1 MLESSERNI
10 SNKENN
16 NQKNADEGTKG
27 NNIEVKIENREQKEQ
42 KLKEHSQDILSFK
55 RNASEDIFDDE
66 TTALLSEKKVALEAK
81 FGNLKKEYELSNKE
95 SIYDLIEY
103 FREKKTNIN
112 EANEENKE
120 KIESIM
126 NIIEENLKFLKE
138 KTKMIYAFGFIYFIF
153 YLVGIFQLLD
163 LIDACKKQMGIIFNS
178 FFFKKKRESDETF
191 IELYI
196 NSCFKN
202 LPEFDFTFFTSIL
215 GGFPLNCCGFFI
227 SSIIFTIAN
236 SSLFFV
242 FMKLDFDKEK
252 YDFFDFFYILIF
264 FLIFF
269 IFFGMVS
276 LFAHEKFYDGI
287 INFEKTKEKLKNK
300 IKVLKEKLKEINN
313 KKLKTNNEG
322 NEGKEKEEG
331 NKKEFN
337 EREDEQ
343 GINQIFQPN
352 YEKTEQDLNENDK
365 KNNSEQ
371 KIDKNN
377 DNKVNDPQRETN
389 KKPSSYKKEKK
400 YFYFLCV
407 GIVLAYIINKVIN
420 LVIHSSLSYSTYE
433 NYFLLIFLL
442 IYLIS
447 YVICLLFYLLFRVSL
462 KHIYMELEINNDDE
476 DEANNSKTQKFWKI
490 FGFLLYYEK
499 VILNND
505 EQNNVKNIENNT
517 LIKKEE
523 GLIKNKQTINKNIL
537 SLNKSLKDINKNENI
552 TKNKNEDKEV
562 KKNEDV
568 NPDNKGVNDKIKEDN
583 KNGNNQNFSCGNLI
597 LFEICPCVEDCKKSN
612 KNSKYVCA
620 SCKLGCRKCYHKSK
634 GTEFGDI
641 ISCCC
646 KCCKCDKCCCYCCE
660 CCNCCECCPEVT
672 LKESYEEEEIFCY
685 AYKVQRK
692 CSWFCDLIFKYNVI
706 SLLAHNIFVEFGIIG
721 FEKKINENLESNDHL
736 YYLYIIILYF
746 GIFIFFTIIYTKFLF
761 SHLKGKN
768 FAGYTLF
775 ALFFYIFDMIIS
787 AISISKEYISLK
799 NFVNKWVI
807 ILPLSYTK
815 YINFIVTEQFISILD
830 EDNIDILSNSFIFTS
845 FFIIYDMIVFI
856 ISDIIDLS
864 AYTLTFVQLI
874 LISSLFF
881 FIYFYLF
888 ICNPSKYLPCL

>member
-10 SNKENN
+10 SSKENN
-16 NQKNADEGTKG
+16 NQKTADEGSKH
-27 NNIEVKIENREQKEQ
+27 NNIEAKKENKEQ
-42 KLKEHSQDILSFK
+42 SQVIISSK
-55 RNASEDIFDDE
+55 RKTSEDIFKDE
-66 TTALLSEKKVALEAK
+66 TTALLSEKKLAIETK
-81 FGNLKKEYELSNKE
+81 FENLKKEYELSNKE

-103 FREKKTNIN
+103 VREKKANTK
-112 EANEENKE
+112 EAKEENKE

-126 NIIEENLKFLKE
+126 NTIEENLKFLKE

-191 IELYI
+191 IELYV

-215 GGFPLNCCGFFI
+215 GGIPLNCCGFFI
-227 SSIIFTIAN
+227 SSITFTIAN
-236 SSLFFV
+236 SALFFV

-287 INFEKTKEKLKNK
+287 INFEKTKEKLKNN

-313 KKLKTNNEG
+313 NEG
-322 NEGKEKEEG
+322 NKEKEKQEG

-337 EREDEQ
+337 EREEEQ
-343 GINQIFQPN
+343 DINQIFHPN
-352 YEKTEQDLNENDK
+352 YEKTEQDLNENNK
-365 KNNSEQ
+365 KNNYEQ
-371 KIDKNN
+371 KMDKNN
-377 DNKVNDPQRETN
+377 DNKVDESKGDTN
-389 KKPSSYKKEKK
+389 RKTSSFKKEKK

-407 GIVLAYIINKVIN
+407 GIALAYIINKVIN
-420 LVIHSSLSYSTYE
+420 LVIHSSLSYRTYE

-447 YVICLLFYLLFRVSL
+447 FVICLLFYLLFRVSL
-462 KHIYMELEINNDDE
+462 KHIYMELEINNDDDKE
-476 DEANNSKTQKFWKI
+476 ESNNSKTQKFWKI

-523 GLIKNKQTINKNIL
+523 CPIKNKQTINKNIL
-537 SLNKSLKDINKNENI
+537 TLNKSLKDINKNENI

-562 KKNEDV
+562 KQNEDV
-568 NPDNKGVNDKIKEDN
+568 NPDNKEVDDKIKDDN

-634 GTEFGDI
+634 DTEFGDI

-672 LKESYEEEEIFCY
+672 LKESYEEEKIFCY

-692 CSWFCDLIFKYNVI
+692 CSWFCDLIFKNNVI
-706 SLLAHNIFVEFGIIG
+706 SLIAHNIFVEIGIIG
-721 FEKKINENLESNDHL
+721 FEKRINENLESNDHL
-736 YYLYIIILYF
+736 YYLYIIISYF
-746 GIFIFFTIIYTKFLF
+746 VIFLLFTIIYTKFLF

-768 FAGYTLF
+768 FAGYT
-775 ALFFYIFDMIIS
+775 FFSFIFYFLDMIIAALS
-787 AISISKEYISLK
+787 VSKKNISLK

-815 YINFIVTEQFISILD
+815 YINFIVTDQFISILD
-830 EDNIDILSNSFIFTS
+830 EDNIDILSNSFIFTC

-864 AYTLTFVQLI
+864 VDTLTFVQLI
-874 LISSLFF
+874 LITSIFLFT
-881 FIYFYLF
+881 YFYLF
-888 ICNPSKYLPCL
+888 LCNPSKYLFCH